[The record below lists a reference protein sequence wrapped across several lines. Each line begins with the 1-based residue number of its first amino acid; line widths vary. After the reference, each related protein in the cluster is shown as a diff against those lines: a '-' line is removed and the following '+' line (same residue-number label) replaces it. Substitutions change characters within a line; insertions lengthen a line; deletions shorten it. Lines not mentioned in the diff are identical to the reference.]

1 MLKRTLFVGL
11 FLFLGMPVIGNSQ
24 EPEPRDAVQLPQ
36 QLLFPGDIVRLRIW
50 REPEMSGEFQVDEA
64 GIVVFPRL
72 GERRVTDHTP
82 ESLKALLVD
91 EYRVFLRNPS
101 IDVVVLR
108 RVRIMGAVTNPG
120 LYPVDPTVTVADALA
135 LAGGATARGDQNKIR
150 ILRNGVEIT
159 TVITETTLIGDSPI
173 RSGDVILV
181 PQRHWFIRNI
191 GIIATIIG
199 ASVSVLALLL
209 R

>member
-1 MLKRTLFVGL
+1 
-11 FLFLGMPVIGNSQ
+11 
-24 EPEPRDAVQLPQ
+24 
-36 QLLFPGDIVRLRIW
+36 
-50 REPEMSGEFQVDEA
+50 
-64 GIVVFPRL
+64 
-72 GERRVTDHTP
+72 
-82 ESLKALLVD
+82 
-91 EYRVFLRNPS
+91 
-101 IDVVVLR
+101 
-108 RVRIMGAVTNPG
+108 MGAVTNPG